1 MGHSWATTR
10 SVKAVSG
17 GLVGCSAVQVGLVLT
32 PAGRTL
38 LGVAWDALLERI
50 VIDPQ
55 VCYGKPVIRGTRIW
69 VGLLL
74 GLLADGMTHAELL
87 ADYPQLTEED
97 LRACLGYGS
106 LLASGRFIDVA

>member
-1 MGHSWATTR
+1 MAR
-10 SVKAVSG
+10 
-17 GLVGCSAVQVGLVLT
+17 
-32 PAGRTL
+32 
-38 LGVAWDALLERI
+38 DALLERI

-55 VCYGKPVIRGTRIW
+55 VCFGRPVVRGTRIW
-69 VGLLL
+69 VGMVL
-74 GLLADGMTHAELL
+74 GLLADGMTHEELL